1 MNNKGLNL
9 VPDDLLIR
17 VSRTFKD
24 NRAEFGDTLGQHIID
39 CLETGKLAGEAV
51 DQDRL
56 RRIFTVNHLEPEKLN
71 KTDSEELP
79 KWEQAKKA
87 LMEIWDSP
95 VGAEEVWGNII
106 CLTDE
111 LWKSHNITSKR
122 ERYLNDVAKLW
133 VRSVAN
139 IKISP
144 VVILASQDILRRS
157 LELTGSG
164 TER

>member
-39 CLETGKLAGEAV
+39 CLETAKLAGEAA

-56 RRIFTVNHLEPEKLN
+56 RRIFTVNHLEAEKLN
-71 KTDSEELP
+71 KADSEELP

-95 VGAEEVWGNII
+95 VGAEEVWGNIV

-111 LWKSHNITSKR
+111 LWKSHNKASKR
-122 ERYLNDVAKLW
+122 ERYLKDVAKLW
-133 VRSVAN
+133 VRTVEN
-139 IKISP
+139 IKIP
-144 VVILASQDILRRS
+144 AEVIRVSQAILRRS
-157 LELTGSG
+157 LELTGAG
-164 TER
+164 AEG